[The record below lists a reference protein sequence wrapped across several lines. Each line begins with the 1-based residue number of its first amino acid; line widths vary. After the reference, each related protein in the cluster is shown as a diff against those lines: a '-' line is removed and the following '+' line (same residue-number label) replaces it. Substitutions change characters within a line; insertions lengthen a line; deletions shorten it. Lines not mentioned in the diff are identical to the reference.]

1 MLCLF
6 DGFIFLIFVVE
17 INVEVIVDGGAVPA
31 LVKQL
36 ESPVEDDAVC
46 ALRLVEHE
54 VEKECAF
61 AIGLLAVKV
70 IPIG

>member
-1 MLCLF
+1 M
-6 DGFIFLIFVVE
+6 
-17 INVEVIVDGGAVPA
+17 DGGAVLA

-36 ESPVEDDAVC
+36 ESPVENDDVC
-46 ALRLVEHE
+46 ALRPLEHE

-70 IPIG
+70 ILVG